1 MWSEFSTGSDTD
13 VEDRREFW
21 GETDNTTE
29 SNESAGDSD
38 DREEW
43 TGGYWDGGEQPWDL
57 GGMGAASIVGS
68 GSDSGADD
76 DYRMGMG
83 HKSLV
88 DLDALASAGVFGR
101 PQHSATLAPNGVLA
115 GMHLQHARMDAPA
128 PLGPPPNSPPPPV
141 CAQRFD
147 AATLVAQGEMKADGG
162 KMEFQT
168 DKAGEAAV
176 HALRYLSALA
186 LHSVH

>member
-21 GETDNTTE
+21 GEMDNTTE
-29 SNESAGDSD
+29 SNESGDS

-76 DYRMGMG
+76 DYGAGMGM
-83 HKSLV
+83 
-88 DLDALASAGVFGR
+88 DALAR
-101 PQHSATLAPNGVLA
+101 
-115 GMHLQHARMDAPA
+115 
-128 PLGPPPNSPPPPV
+128 
-141 CAQRFD
+141 
-147 AATLVAQGEMKADGG
+147 AAKV
-162 KMEFQT
+162 
-168 DKAGEAAV
+168 
-176 HALRYLSALA
+176 
-186 LHSVH
+186 